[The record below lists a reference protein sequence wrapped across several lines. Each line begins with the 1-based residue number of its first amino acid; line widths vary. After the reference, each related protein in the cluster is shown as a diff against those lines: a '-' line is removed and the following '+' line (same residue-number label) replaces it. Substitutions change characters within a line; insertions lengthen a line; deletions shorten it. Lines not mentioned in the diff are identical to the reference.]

1 MAAFVATK
9 KFIII
14 IVITVTI
21 ITINIIIIFISYII
35 DTTVISYWRWNSYAL
50 IIKGKVA
57 QIKASFETCLHEM
70 MSN

>member
-35 DTTVISYWRWNSYAL
+35 DTTVISY
-50 IIKGKVA
+50 
-57 QIKASFETCLHEM
+57 
-70 MSN
+70 